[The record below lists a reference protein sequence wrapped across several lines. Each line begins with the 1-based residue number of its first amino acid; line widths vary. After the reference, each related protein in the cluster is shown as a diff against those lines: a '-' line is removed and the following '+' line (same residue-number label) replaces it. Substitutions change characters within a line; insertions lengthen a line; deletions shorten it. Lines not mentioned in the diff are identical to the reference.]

1 MTVAVAHQATTTGA
15 RALALAAQE
24 AVYRDTTLAVILI
37 ADSLDNDI
45 AAASQ
50 AGVSDAVDQAL
61 AAAHLDHVKW
71 DLHLVAGGTEKGDV
85 ADAILDQVKSLSA
98 DLLVI
103 GARRRSPVGKA
114 FLGSVTQTLI
124 LEADTPVLVVQDPR

>member
-1 MTVAVAHQATTTGA
+1 MIHIV
-15 RALALAAQE
+15 
-24 AVYRDTTLAVILI
+24 
-37 ADSLDNDI
+37 DSVDSDI

-61 AAAHLDHVKW
+61 AQAHLEHVKW
-71 DLHLVAGGTEKGDV
+71 DLHLVPGGSEKADV
-85 ADAILDQVKSLSA
+85 ARAILDQVKSLSA

-114 FLGSVTQTLI
+114 FLGSVT
-124 LEADTPVLVVQDPR
+124 PRR